1 MNETPPADFIDRRAP
16 VEPGWHLKKE
26 IQLGHVFTTLT
37 VAFSCFLYVS
47 KIENRLTLVEQLQTS
62 AISAQHER
70 DDRQDKTN
78 AELMQ
83 LVRTQLERMEGKIDR
98 IAEKKQ

>member
-1 MNETPPADFIDRRAP
+1 MTAEVPEFVERRAP

-37 VAFSCFLYVS
+37 VAFSCYVYVS
-47 KIENRLTLVEQLQTS
+47 RIENRLTLVEQQTAS
-62 AISAQHER
+62 AQIAQHER

-83 LVRTQLERMEGKIDR
+83 LVRTQLERMEVKIDK
-98 IAEKKQ
+98 IAERRQ